1 MTGSP
6 MRNIFAIAAILG
18 SAQLAFAQ
26 NFGIDQPSP
35 AEKLDVNGF
44 IRTSQGYKFPDG
56 TAQTTAVATANF
68 FGYLANASSIIS
80 SNAGYAQF
88 SASQNTDANV
98 FEAISSGN
106 FGIKIKKTG
115 IIMWNYDQDIVA
127 AGGSYVYIYAL
138 INGSAK
144 AYSLIAPTGG
154 YWDGMHIGGSYAVA
168 ANDVLTF
175 YWASA
180 STDITSM
187 DNGVWGHLSI
197 IWMGAK

>member
-1 MTGSP
+1 MKQLTATISLL
-6 MRNIFAIAAILG
+6 IFTLAAF
-18 SAQLAFAQ
+18 SQ
-26 NFGIDQPSP
+26 NFGIDNPSP
-35 AEKLDVNGF
+35 SEKLDVNGF
-44 IRTSQGYKFPDG
+44 IRTSQGIKFPDG

-88 SASQNTDANV
+88 SASQNTDPNV
-98 FEAISSGN
+98 FEAVSSGS

-115 IIMWNYDQDIVA
+115 IIMWNYDQDIIAV
-127 AGGSYVYIYAL
+127 GGSYAYIYAL

-175 YWASA
+175 YWASG
-180 STDITSM
+180 STDITAM
-187 DNGVWGHLSI
+187 DNGVWGHLSV